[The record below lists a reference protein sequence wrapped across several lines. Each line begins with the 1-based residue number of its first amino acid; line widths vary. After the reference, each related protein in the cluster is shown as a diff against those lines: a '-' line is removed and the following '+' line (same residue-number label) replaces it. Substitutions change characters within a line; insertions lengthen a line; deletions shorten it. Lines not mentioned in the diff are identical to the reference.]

1 MIKEKEKIVEQKE
14 NPEVKETEK
23 HSKKNGNKK
32 IIIVCSVIAIT
43 IIIAI
48 FSTIF
53 ALINSNNEK
62 ILNGISINGISV
74 SGKDKDEVKKLLAE
88 KTEAKRTEDLVVK
101 LNTKTKDGEEYKGIV
116 SFEQLQLN
124 YKLDEA
130 IEKEM
135 CIRDSIYYI
144 FMIKSNNG
152 K

>member
-62 ILNGISINGISV
+62 M
-74 SGKDKDEVKKLLAE
+74 E
-88 KTEAKRTEDLVVK
+88 LV
-101 LNTKTKDGEEYKGIV
+101 
-116 SFEQLQLN
+116 
-124 YKLDEA
+124 
-130 IEKEM
+130 
-135 CIRDSIYYI
+135 
-144 FMIKSNNG
+144 
-152 K
+152 